1 MLELLKFLNKN
12 MMDDNLV
19 PLKIVIQ
26 GIKSREAVAV
36 VSDYLKELSAPNLK
50 KLRTEKATEEDF
62 EIYFLLLELS
72 ESLTLSMFDQKILK
86 RSVKMCK
93 KAVSIYPVYSSHN
106 TELIL
111 VAMQFTAAGSN
122 RSKQSRS
129 RQGCPEKFAVHI
141 QAINIGHGNR

>member
-1 MLELLKFLNKN
+1 
-12 MMDDNLV
+12 MDDNLV

-36 VSDYLKELSAPNLK
+36 VSDYLKELFARNSK
-50 KLRTEKATEEDF
+50 KLRTEKATEEGF

-72 ESLTLSMFDQKILK
+72 DSLTLSMFDKKILK
-86 RSVKMCK
+86 RSVKLCK

-106 TELIL
+106 TKLTL

-122 RSKQSRS
+122 GSKQSRS
-129 RQGCPEKFAVHI
+129 CQSCPEKFTVHV